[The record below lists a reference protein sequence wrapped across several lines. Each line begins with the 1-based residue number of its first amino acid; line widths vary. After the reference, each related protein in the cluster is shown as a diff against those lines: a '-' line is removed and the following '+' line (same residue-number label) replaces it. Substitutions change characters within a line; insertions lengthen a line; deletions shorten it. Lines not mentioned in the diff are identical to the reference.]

1 MRMQGE
7 DGGQNARA
15 MVDEASVDCVGPRRS
30 GSFNQADSA
39 YTQRPTGEK
48 YQNVPCLAL
57 VRGTGLLQQIAIF
70 LYRAMGAGVAIAL
83 MEVLARAA
91 EEPLS
96 RVPFVTS
103 IVLVMSLPEAEPAR
117 SYNVVGGHMLSC
129 LGGLIAVWCFGAGD
143 TACAV
148 ALAIAVFLM
157 LVTGSLH
164 PPAGINAFLIAAY
177 NLPVAWVISPV
188 LVGAVFLVGYKRIW
202 VLGEQRLREFELFK
216 KLPTKPELGPPKLDA
231 RTLARW
237 RPWYHHRTDR

>member
-1 MRMQGE
+1 MQ
-7 DGGQNARA
+7 N
-15 MVDEASVDCVGPRRS
+15 
-30 GSFNQADSA
+30 
-39 YTQRPTGEK
+39 
-48 YQNVPCLAL
+48 
-57 VRGTGLLQQIAIF
+57 IAIYF
-70 LYRAMGAGVAIAL
+70 YRAIGAGLAIAL

-103 IVLVMSLPEAEPAR
+103 IVLVMSLPDAEPAR

-129 LGGLIAVWCFGAGD
+129 LGGLIAVWSFGPGD

-148 ALAIAVFLM
+148 ALAIAVLLM

-177 NLPVAWVISPV
+177 DLPFAWVISPV
-188 LVGAVFLVGYKRIW
+188 LVGSVFLVGYKRIW
-202 VLGEQRLREFELFK
+202 VLGERRLRDLEAFK
-216 KLPTKPELGPPKLDA
+216 KLPVKPELGPPKLDA

-237 RPWYHHRTDR
+237 RPWYHRTDR

>member
-1 MRMQGE
+1 MQ
-7 DGGQNARA
+7 
-15 MVDEASVDCVGPRRS
+15 
-30 GSFNQADSA
+30 
-39 YTQRPTGEK
+39 K
-48 YQNVPCLAL
+48 
-57 VRGTGLLQQIAIF
+57 IAIF
-70 LYRAMGAGVAIAL
+70 FYRAIGAGLAIAL

-129 LGGLIAVWCFGAGD
+129 LGGLVALWIFGAGD

-157 LVTGSLH
+157 LVTGTLH

-177 NLPVAWVISPV
+177 DLPIAWVISPV
-188 LVGAVFLVGYKRIW
+188 LVGSVFLVGYKRIW
-202 VLGEQRLREFELFK
+202 MLGEQRLRDLALFQR
-216 KLPTKPELGPPKLDA
+216 LPVKPDLGPPKLDA
-231 RTLARW
+231 RTLMKW
-237 RPWYHHRTDR
+237 RPYWYPPRIDR